1 MEPRFWLIKV
11 IKGWWSNV
19 SPLDQEKEEEKERAT
34 RQRVDEQC
42 MLLQLQ
48 ILGMDV
54 VHGDRILDLL

>member
-1 MEPRFWLIKV
+1 MSV
-11 IKGWWSNV
+11 
-19 SPLDQEKEEEKERAT
+19 PLDQEKEEEKERAT

-42 MLLQLQ
+42 MFLQLQ